1 MSRASERA
9 NAAVCTLGLTR
20 ANVSASIVAL
30 ERVGIGEARGFDAC
44 LCSFS
49 ISFFSLCVFEFRL
62 LFRFVHLR
70 VFSVRV
76 VLIRVREK
84 ERPKPLSR

>member
-1 MSRASERA
+1 MSRASACA

-20 ANVSASIVAL
+20 ANVSASIDAL
-30 ERVGIGEARGFDAC
+30 ERVGKDKCAFDAC

>member
-1 MSRASERA
+1 MSRERA
-9 NAAVCTLGLTR
+9 RRCLYAR
-20 ANVSASIVAL
+20 AHAYKRLCKQRRVIKSWKGEVRVRCVSL
-30 ERVGIGEARGFDAC
+30 LLFY
-44 LCSFS
+44 LS
-49 ISFFSLCVFEFRL
+49 ISFFSLCVFEFCL
-62 LFRFVHLR
+62 LFRFVLLR

>member
-1 MSRASERA
+1 MSRERA
-9 NAAVCTLGLTR
+9 RVAVCTLGLTR
-20 ANVSASIVAL
+20 TNVSANNVAL
-30 ERVGIGEARGFDAC
+30 LRVGKEKCAFDAC